1 MDKILEEFEK
11 QINPYLKEL
20 KLELADLE
28 YVQDGGYSYLR
39 VYIESEEKQTDLE
52 DCITLSSKIDSIADE
67 LINEKFF
74 LEVSTPGLER
84 SLKKEKDFIRFVGEK
99 IKIFTKSQ
107 FDGKKSFEGIIDKFE
122 DDTIYLKIDN
132 EKILEIPLVKLKKAN
147 LVYELP
153 EIKEEK

>member
-1 MDKILEEFEK
+1 M
-11 QINPYLKEL
+11 
-20 KLELADLE
+20 
-28 YVQDGGYSYLR
+28 
-39 VYIESEEKQTDLE
+39 
-52 DCITLSSKIDSIADE
+52 
-67 LINEKFF
+67 
-74 LEVSTPGLER
+74 EVSTPGLER

-122 DDTIYLKIDN
+122 DDTIYIKIDN

-153 EIKEEK
+153 EIKEEIWNRKIRESF